1 MSFLPETRDVFD
13 YLAEAAFTDLKQ
25 GEELNLNLSAE
36 DQTYVRFNNSKVRQ
50 ATDVTQRNLAVTMQC
65 CGRKIEFSFDLTGQK
80 DWDLAALRSLMERA
94 RLEAL
99 VLPEDPFVVPM
110 QNNGKSDR
118 HYVGELPSAEAVIEC
133 IATLT
138 AGTDLTGLFAS
149 GPQIRAVR
157 NSVGQDHWFSTETL
171 FLDYSLFTMNALG
184 ENKAVKGLYADKIW
198 DQERFLAS
206 IDASRNRLTLLKSPA
221 RRISPGE
228 YRVYLAP
235 PAIAEIIGMFSW
247 GAVSYNAWKKG
258 GCALRRLIEGEACFS
273 EKFSLK
279 ENFKLGLT
287 PQFNSLGELP
297 PVEVPIIEK
306 GLLKN
311 LLVSSRSAKEYGLTL
326 SNAADPGGW
335 FGEHLRSA
343 EVAAGNLAEADVL
356 KSLDTG
362 LYVSNLH
369 YLNWSDVQNARIT
382 GMTRYACFW
391 VENGEPVEPI
401 RDLRFDESLY
411 RIFGTELESL
421 TRETHSIRATDTY
434 HRRAL
439 GGRKIPGG
447 LLRAFRF
454 TL

>member
-1 MSFLPETRDVFD
+1 MSFIPETRDVFD
-13 YLAEAAFTDLKQ
+13 YLAEAVFTDLKQ
-25 GEELNLNLSAE
+25 GEELSLNLSAE

-50 ATDVTQRNLAVTMQC
+50 ATDVMQRNLAVTMQC
-65 CGRKIEFSFDLTGQK
+65 CGRKIAFSFDLTGQK
-80 DWDLAALRSLMERA
+80 DWDLATLRSLMERA

-99 VLPEDPFVVPM
+99 VLPEDPFLVPM
-110 QNNGKSDR
+110 QNNGNSDS
-118 HYVGELPSAEAVIEC
+118 HHVGELPSAENVIEG

-157 NSVGQDHWFSTETL
+157 NSLGQKHWFSTETL
-171 FLDYSLFTMNALG
+171 FLDYSLFTINASG
-184 ENKAVKGLYADKIW
+184 ENKAVKGLYAGQVW
-198 DQERFLAS
+198 EQERFLAS
-206 IDASRNRLTLLKSPA
+206 IDISRNQLALLKRLA
-221 RRISPGE
+221 RPVPPGE

-235 PAIAEIIGMFSW
+235 SAMAEIIGMFSW
-247 GAVSYNAWKKG
+247 GAVSYSAWKRG
-258 GCALRRLIEGEACFS
+258 NCALRRLIEGEVCLS

-297 PVEVPIIEK
+297 PLEVPIIEK

-311 LLVSSRSAKEYGLTL
+311 LLVSSRSAKEYGLT

-343 EVAAGNLAEADVL
+343 EVAAGNLAETDAL

-362 LYVSNLH
+362 IYVGNLH

-391 VENGEPVEPI
+391 VENGEIVAPI

-421 TRETHSIRATDTY
+421 TREAHSIPATDTY

-447 LLRAFRF
+447 VFQAFRF

>member
-1 MSFLPETRDVFD
+1 MYKRQ
-13 YLAEAAFTDLKQ
+13 EAAFTDLKQ

-36 DQTYVRFNNSKVRQ
+36 DQTYVHFNNSKVRQ
-50 ATDVTQRNLAVTMQC
+50 ATDVIQRNLAVTMQC
-65 CGRKIEFSFDLTGQK
+65 CGRKIELSFDLTGQK
-80 DWDLAALRSLMERA
+80 DWDLATLRSLMERA
-94 RLEAL
+94 RLEAR
-99 VLPEDPFVVPM
+99 VLPEDPFMVPL
-110 QNNGKSDR
+110 QNSGKSDR
-118 HYVGELPSAEAVIEC
+118 HYVGELPRAEAVIEC

-171 FLDYSLFTMNALG
+171 FLDYSLFTINALG
-184 ENKAVKGLYADKIW
+184 ENKAVKGLYADKVW
-198 DQERFLAS
+198 NRFLAS
-206 IDASRNRLTLLKSPA
+206 IDASRNQLSLLKIPA
-221 RRISPGE
+221 RPISPGE

-287 PQFNSLGELP
+287 PQFNSLGEPP

-369 YLNWSDVQNARIT
+369 YLNWSDVQSARIT

-411 RIFGTELESL
+411 RIFGTELESM

>member
-1 MSFLPETRDVFD
+1 MKCVVQFKMATPITMQDIANAAGVGKATVSLALRDDPRLREETRRRIQKIALEMGYRANAVV
-13 YLAEAAFTDLKQ
+13 A
-25 GEELNLNLSAE
+25 NLMAQLRA
-36 DQTYVRFNNSKVRQ
+36 SKTPKFQ
-50 ATDVTQRNLAVTMQC
+50 ATL
-65 CGRKIEFSFDLTGQK
+65 
-80 DWDLAALRSLMERA
+80 
-94 RLEAL
+94 
-99 VLPEDPFVVPM
+99 
-110 QNNGKSDR
+110 
-118 HYVGELPSAEAVIEC
+118 
-133 IATLT
+133 
-138 AGTDLTGLFAS
+138 GLINAS
-149 GPQIRAVR
+149 
-157 NSVGQDHWFSTETL
+157 
-171 FLDYSLFTMNALG
+171 G
-184 ENKAVKGLYADKIW
+184 ENKAVKGLYADKVW

-206 IDASRNRLTLLKSPA
+206 IDASRNQLSLLKSPA

-247 GAVSYNAWKKG
+247 GAVSYNTWKKG

-311 LLVSSRSAKEYGLTL
+311 LLVSSRSAKEYDLTS

-335 FGEHLRSA
+335 LWEHLRSA
-343 EVAAGNLAEADVL
+343 EVTAGNLDEADIL

>member
-1 MSFLPETRDVFD
+1 
-13 YLAEAAFTDLKQ
+13 
-25 GEELNLNLSAE
+25 
-36 DQTYVRFNNSKVRQ
+36 
-50 ATDVTQRNLAVTMQC
+50 
-65 CGRKIEFSFDLTGQK
+65 
-80 DWDLAALRSLMERA
+80 MERA

-110 QNNGKSDR
+110 QNNGKSD
-118 HYVGELPSAEAVIEC
+118 HHHAGELPSDEDVIEC

-206 IDASRNRLTLLKSPA
+206 IDASRNRLSLLKSPA

-247 GAVSYNAWKKG
+247 GAVSYNAWKRG
-258 GCALRRLIEGEACFS
+258 DSALRRLIEGEACFS

-279 ENFKLGLT
+279 ENFNLGLT

-306 GLLKN
+306 GLLKS
-311 LLVSSRSAKEYGLTL
+311 LLVSSRSAKEYDLTS

-343 EVAAGNLAEADVL
+343 EVAAGNLAEADAL

-362 LYVSNLH
+362 LYVGNLH

-421 TRETHSIRATDTY
+421 TQETHIIPATDTY

>member
-50 ATDVTQRNLAVTMQC
+50 ATDVIQRNLAVTMQC

-110 QNNGKSDR
+110 QNNGKSDCN
-118 HYVGELPSAEAVIEC
+118 HAGELPSAEAVIEC

-171 FLDYSLFTMNALG
+171 FLDYSLFTINASG
-184 ENKAVKGLYADKIW
+184 ENKAVKGLYADKVW

-206 IDASRNRLTLLKSPA
+206 IDASRNRLSLLKSPA

-228 YRVYLAP
+228 YRVYLAQ

-247 GAVSYNAWKKG
+247 GAVSYNTWKKG

-343 EVAAGNLAEADVL
+343 EVAAGNLDEADIL

-401 RDLRFDESLY
+401 RDLRFDENLY

-421 TRETHSIRATDTY
+421 TRETHIIPATDTY

>member
-1 MSFLPETRDVFD
+1 
-13 YLAEAAFTDLKQ
+13 
-25 GEELNLNLSAE
+25 LN
-36 DQTYVRFNNSKVRQ
+36 
-50 ATDVTQRNLAVTMQC
+50 
-65 CGRKIEFSFDLTGQK
+65 
-80 DWDLAALRSLMERA
+80 
-94 RLEAL
+94 
-99 VLPEDPFVVPM
+99 
-110 QNNGKSDR
+110 
-118 HYVGELPSAEAVIEC
+118 
-133 IATLT
+133 
-138 AGTDLTGLFAS
+138 GLFAS

-171 FLDYSLFTMNALG
+171 FLDYSLFTFNALG
-184 ENKAVKGLYADKIW
+184 ENKAVKGLYADKVW

-206 IDASRNRLTLLKSPA
+206 IDACRNQLSLLKSPA
-221 RRISPGE
+221 RLISPGE

-258 GCALRRLIEGEACFS
+258 DSAIRRLIEGEACFS

-343 EVAAGNLAEADVL
+343 EVAAGNLDEADIL
-356 KSLDTG
+356 KSLGTG

-411 RIFGTELESL
+411 RIFGAELESL
-421 TRETHSIRATDTY
+421 TRETHIIPATDTY

-439 GGRKIPGG
+439 GGRKIPGS

-454 TL
+454 KL

>member
-1 MSFLPETRDVFD
+1 MSFLSETRGVFD

-50 ATDVTQRNLAVTMQC
+50 ATDVIQRDLAVSMQC
-65 CGRKIEFSFDLTGQK
+65 CGRKIEFSFDLTGQQ
-80 DWDLAALRSLMERA
+80 DWDLATLRSLMERA
-94 RLEAL
+94 RWEAL
-99 VLPEDPFVVPM
+99 VLPEDPFMVPM
-110 QNNGKSDR
+110 QNNGKSDS
-118 HYVGELPSAEAVIEC
+118 HHVGELPSDEDVIEC

-171 FLDYSLFTMNALG
+171 FLDYSLFTINASG
-184 ENKAVKGLYADKIW
+184 ENKAVKGLYADKVW
-198 DQERFLAS
+198 DQERFLTS
-206 IDASRNRLTLLKSPA
+206 IDASRNQLSLLKYPT
-221 RRISPGE
+221 RPIPPGE

-235 PAIAEIIGMFSW
+235 PAVAEIIDMFSW
-247 GAVSYNAWKKG
+247 GAISYNAWKRG
-258 GCALRRLIEGEACFS
+258 DSALRRLIEGEACFS

-297 PVEVPIIEK
+297 RVEVPIIEK

-311 LLVSSRSAKEYGLTL
+311 LLVSSRSAKEYGLT

-335 FGEHLRSA
+335 FGEQLRSA
-343 EVAAGNLAEADVL
+343 EVAAGNLAEADAL
-356 KSLDTG
+356 KSLGTG
-362 LYVSNLH
+362 LYVGNLH

-421 TRETHSIRATDTY
+421 TRETHIIPATGTY

>member
-1 MSFLPETRDVFD
+1 VSFLSETRNVFD

-50 ATDVTQRNLAVTMQC
+50 ATDVIQRNLAVTMQC
-65 CGRKIEFSFDLTGQK
+65 CGRKIEFSFDLTGHK
-80 DWDLAALRSLMERA
+80 NWDLATLRSLTERA
-94 RLEAL
+94 RWEVQ

-110 QNNGKSDR
+110 QNNGKSDC
-118 HYVGELPSAEAVIEC
+118 HHAGELPSDKEVIEC

-149 GPQIRAVR
+149 GPQIRAAR

-171 FLDYSLFTMNALG
+171 FLDYSLFTINASG
-184 ENKAVKGLYADKIW
+184 ENKAVKGLYADKVW
-198 DQERFLAS
+198 DQERFLTS
-206 IDASRNRLTLLKSPA
+206 IDASRNQLSLLKYPT
-221 RRISPGE
+221 RPIPPGE

-235 PAIAEIIGMFSW
+235 PAVAEIIGMFSW
-247 GAVSYNAWKKG
+247 GAVSYKAWKKG
-258 GCALRRLIEGEACFS
+258 DSAFRRLIEGEACFS

-279 ENFKLGLT
+279 ENFELGLT

-311 LLVSSRSAKEYGLTL
+311 LLVSSRSAKEYGLT

-343 EVAAGNLAEADVL
+343 EVAAGNLAEADAL

-362 LYVSNLH
+362 LYIGNLH

-391 VENGEPVEPI
+391 VENGEPLEPI

-421 TRETHSIRATDTY
+421 TQETHIIPATDTY

-447 LLRAFRF
+447 LFRAFRF

>member
-1 MSFLPETRDVFD
+1 VSFFSETRGVFD

-50 ATDVTQRNLAVTMQC
+50 ATDVIQRDLAVTMQC
-65 CGRKIEFSFDLTGQK
+65 CGRKIEFSFDLTGQQ
-80 DWDLAALRSLMERA
+80 DWDLATLRSLMERA
-94 RLEAL
+94 RWEAR

-110 QNNGKSDR
+110 QNNGKSNS
-118 HYVGELPSAEAVIEC
+118 HHAGELPSDEDVIEC

-171 FLDYSLFTMNALG
+171 FLDYSLFTINASG
-184 ENKAVKGLYADKIW
+184 ENKAVKGLYADKAW
-198 DQERFLAS
+198 DQERFLTS
-206 IDASRNRLTLLKSPA
+206 IDASRNQLSLLKYPT
-221 RRISPGE
+221 RPIPPGE

-235 PAIAEIIGMFSW
+235 PAVAEIIGMFSW
-247 GAVSYNAWKKG
+247 GAVSYTAWKRG
-258 GCALRRLIEGEACFS
+258 DSALRRLIEGKACFS

-297 PVEVPIIEK
+297 RVEVPIIEK
-306 GLLKN
+306 GLLKS
-311 LLVSSRSAKEYGLTL
+311 LLVSSRSAEEYGLT

-343 EVAAGNLAEADVL
+343 EVAAGNLVEADAL
-356 KSLDTG
+356 KSLGTG
-362 LYVSNLH
+362 LYVGNLH

-411 RIFGTELESL
+411 CIFGTELESL
-421 TRETHSIRATDTY
+421 TRETHIIPATDTY

-439 GGRKIPGG
+439 GGRKIPGS

>member
-1 MSFLPETRDVFD
+1 M
-13 YLAEAAFTDLKQ
+13 
-25 GEELNLNLSAE
+25 
-36 DQTYVRFNNSKVRQ
+36 
-50 ATDVTQRNLAVTMQC
+50 
-65 CGRKIEFSFDLTGQK
+65 
-80 DWDLAALRSLMERA
+80 
-94 RLEAL
+94 
-99 VLPEDPFVVPM
+99 
-110 QNNGKSDR
+110 
-118 HYVGELPSAEAVIEC
+118 
-133 IATLT
+133 
-138 AGTDLTGLFAS
+138 
-149 GPQIRAVR
+149 
-157 NSVGQDHWFSTETL
+157 GQDHWFSTETS
-171 FLDYSLFTMNALG
+171 FLDYSLFTINASG
-184 ENKAVKGLYADKIW
+184 ENKAVKGLYADKVW
-198 DQERFLAS
+198 DQERFLTS
-206 IDASRNRLTLLKSPA
+206 IDVSRNQLSLLKYPT
-221 RRISPGE
+221 RPIPPGE

-235 PAIAEIIGMFSW
+235 PAVAEIIDMFSW

-258 GCALRRLIEGEACFS
+258 DSALRKLIEGEACFS

-297 PVEVPIIEK
+297 SVEIPIIEN

-311 LLVSSRSAKEYGLTL
+311 LLVSSRSAKEYGLTT
-326 SNAADPGGW
+326 NAADPGGW
-335 FGEHLRSA
+335 LGEHLRSA
-343 EVAAGNLAEADVL
+343 EVAAGDLAEADAL

-391 VENGEPVEPI
+391 VENGEPVAPI

-421 TRETHSIRATDTY
+421 TRETHIIPATDTY

-439 GGRKIPGG
+439 GGRKIPGS

-454 TL
+454 KL